1 MDYSKQIGMIAEFL
15 KPYCKGL
22 DKDEKVVVLIDI
34 DIELS
39 VSGGPAC
46 DIRITDKHRGK
57 NWNEY
62 TKWSSEGMGEYGKH
76 EYADG
81 KHSEYFK
88 AFREVPEYI
97 ARPLILQ
104 WKEIKKNFI
113 RKYEQRIAE
122 NEIIKQFEI

>member
-22 DKDEKVVVLIDI
+22 SKDEKIVVFIDTN
-34 DIELS
+34 IELS
-39 VSGGPAC
+39 VSGGSAC
-46 DIRITDKHRGK
+46 DIRITDKYRGK

-62 TKWSSEGMGEYGKH
+62 TKWSSKGISEWGKYKY
-76 EYADG
+76 EDG

-104 WKEIKKNFI
+104 WKEIKDNFI

-122 NEIIKQFEI
+122 NEFIKQFEI